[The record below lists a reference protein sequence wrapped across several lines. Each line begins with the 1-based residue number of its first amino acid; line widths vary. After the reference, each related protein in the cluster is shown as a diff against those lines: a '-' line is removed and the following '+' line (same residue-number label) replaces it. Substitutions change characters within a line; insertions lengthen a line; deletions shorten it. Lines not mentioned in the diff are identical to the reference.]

1 MNYQSLSLIAF
12 SVFFVSLSVGGQNLV
27 PNPSFE
33 DTVSCPSTLAD
44 LSSITFWTAP
54 TQGSPDYFN
63 SCSSNSDIDVPLN
76 GFGNQIALSGNAYV
90 GIGVYDTQS
99 VFSYREYIQVQLE
112 QALSPGQE
120 YFVEFHVSLSD
131 FNDYGIQEL
140 GAYFSM
146 FEINDNSMDTTL
158 SFIPQIEFS
167 DSVITDQ
174 TNWTKVSGS
183 FIATGYESHLLIGN
197 FNRKQTTTASQV
209 SNNDIDYAYYYIDD
223 VCISTDS
230 TLCANYDYNGIK
242 NEALINTF
250 QIYPNPADQ
259 LLTIKNPKGVAYT
272 YTLYNLNGSILFEQ
286 LQAQHSVKEVDLSS
300 LAAGIYVLS
309 IQSAGLIYNHKIAVR

>member
-1 MNYQSLSLIAF
+1 MA
-12 SVFFVSLSVGGQNLV
+12 VFGQNLV

-223 VCISTDS
+223 VCVSTDS
-230 TLCANYDYNGIK
+230 SLCANYDYTGMK
-242 NEALINTF
+242 NELLINNF
-250 QIYPNPADQ
+250 QVYPNPITDYFQISQKYPTPYDLVVYNALGQQIYQEKDIISIETIIDTSSFTKG
-259 LLTIKNPKGVAYT
+259 LLILVLRFGNQ
-272 YTLYNLNGSILFEQ
+272 SIYYKL
-286 LQAQHSVKEVDLSS
+286 LKL
-300 LAAGIYVLS
+300 
-309 IQSAGLIYNHKIAVR
+309 